1 MSTSRVTV
9 AQFVSMATPNQEPV
23 VELRDSPQVRALV
36 EAAKAGDAPAFGEL
50 VGLNQ
55 GVVFRT
61 ALAALGDRADA
72 EDVAQEALVVAWQ
85 KLPAFRGDSS
95 FRTWLLTIVWRKA
108 LDRRRSR
115 RRWFAFRDAPLPAPD
130 FDPLDHVAEP
140 SADPERLAMASD
152 LVAHVQRHIS
162 ALSPKLRDTLLL
174 AASGEY
180 SYDEIARMLKIPVGT
195 LKWRVAEARR
205 LVHGRLADDAASKR
219 TSS

>member
-1 MSTSRVTV
+1 
-9 AQFVSMATPNQEPV
+9 MATPNEEPV
-23 VELRDSPQVRALV
+23 QELRDSPQVRALV
-36 EAAKAGDAPAFGEL
+36 ESAKAGDAPSFGEL
-50 VGLNQ
+50 VALNQ
-55 GVVFRT
+55 RAVFRT

-72 EDVAQEALVVAWQ
+72 EDIAQEALVVAWQ
-85 KLPAFRGDSS
+85 KLPAFRGDAS

-115 RRWFAFRDAPLPAPD
+115 RRWFGLREAPSPAAE
-130 FDPLDHVAEP
+130 FDPLDHVTEP

-152 LVAHVQRHIS
+152 MVAHVQRHIS

-205 LVHGRLADDAASKR
+205 LVQVRLADDAAAKGTRS
-219 TSS
+219 